1 MHRASEIPN
10 NESRITN
17 NVSMQLRTLPLAKI
31 KKGMRILVRVDWN
44 VPLKGKVVMECE
56 KIVRTVPLL
65 RELRKRGAVTI
76 LMTHLGRPKGRDKS
90 CSTKILVP
98 FVEGCSGVLVKY
110 LDADLSTV
118 SGTKQLKEH
127 IDELEPGDIVLLE
140 NVRFQPGEEEN
151 KPMLAKR
158 YASLADWFVN
168 DAFASCHRAHT
179 SVVGIARELP
189 AYAGPELE
197 KEVTALSKLLSK
209 PKHPYY
215 AFIGGSK
222 LSTKIEVI
230 EQLIKVS
237 DKVFIGGA
245 MAHVF
250 FAAKKISIGASYI
263 EPEGIKLATKLMKK
277 TKKIE
282 LPIDLVVAKKIDPN
296 VHPHVV
302 ELGKLSAKEMIGD
315 IGPATA
321 RSWSEMIKKASTI
334 VWNGPVGVTEIP
346 AFSHGSLILARA
358 MASRGKGKAF
368 CVVGGG
374 DTLPVI
380 EHAGVG
386 EYIDHVSTGGGAMLE
401 FISLNGK
408 LPGLKPLQIR

>member
-1 MHRASEIPN
+1 MS
-10 NESRITN
+10 
-17 NVSMQLRTLPLAKI
+17 VLRVLPLTKI
-31 KKGMRILVRVDWN
+31 KKGMRVLVRVDWN
-44 VPLKGKVVMECE
+44 VPLKGKMVTECE
-56 KIVRTVPLL
+56 KIERTTPFL
-65 RELRKRGAVTI
+65 RDLRKRGAITI
-76 LMTHLGRPKGRDKS
+76 LMTHLGRPKGREAS
-90 CSTKILVP
+90 CSTKILTP
-98 FVEGCSGVLVKY
+98 FAEGCSGVPIKY
-110 LDADLSTV
+110 LDADLSSV
-118 SGTKQLKEH
+118 AGAKKLK
-127 IDELEPGDIVLLE
+127 DQVDKLKPGDIVLLE

-151 KPMLAKR
+151 KPVLAKR
-158 YASLADWFVN
+158 YAALGDIFVN

-179 SVVGIARELP
+179 SVVGIAKELP

-197 KEVTALSKLLSK
+197 VEVTALSKLLSK

-230 EQLIKVS
+230 ERLITVA

-250 FAAKKISIGASYI
+250 FVAKKIPIGASFI
-263 EPEGIKLATKLMKK
+263 EPEGIKLAAKLMKK

-282 LPIDLVVAKKIDPN
+282 LPIDLVVAKKIAPGI
-296 VHPHVV
+296 HPHCVKV
-302 ELGKLSAKEMIGD
+302 GKVGAKELIGD
-315 IGPATA
+315 IGPETA
-321 RSWSEMIKKASTI
+321 QAWAAMIKKAATI

-346 AFSHGSLILARA
+346 AFSHGSLVLARA
-358 MASRGKGKAF
+358 IAMRGKGKAF

-380 EHAGVG
+380 EKSGVG

-401 FISLNGK
+401 FIALNGK
-408 LPGLKPLQIR
+408 LPGLKPLISR